1 MFNYTNT
8 WIINSATD
16 RESGLA
22 KWSAQEE
29 QGTTPANIDIK
40 RCGHFTKNNVVS
52 IYKTPFSLGVNG
64 KVTITMKKGTFGYQN
79 SGAGNYQIFLQVRL
93 TGATAPQDSRYANDF
108 VQKGKPYAFSIEVTD
123 SMSTADMANAFAAQI
138 NRMAEEYNDRELVA
152 TVSSND
158 VVIECGDEGIQ
169 KYLLFEKAQLLQ
181 LDERRDNPARREY
194 AEVAKGTV
202 VTPEEPFGTYDHLI
216 RSIALPTT
224 EHRAWLSV
232 HEEDQPIV
240 GGKYNQYVITMQNE
254 VGVQGLAHVGDVVTA
269 RTTHV
274 FYVLE
279 SISGEFETA
288 LAKVGEIKNNTIS
301 GFSRMS
307 SGKAKNT
314 ETIAKEEKQS
324 DSK

>member
-22 KWSAQEE
+22 KWSAQDE
-29 QGTTPANIDIK
+29 QGTTPANFDVK
-40 RCGHFTKNNVVS
+40 RCGHFTKDNVKS
-52 IYKTPFSLGVNG
+52 IFKTSYSLGVNG
-64 KVTITMKKGTFGYQN
+64 KVTIAMKKGTYGFGG
-79 SGAGNYQIFLQVRL
+79 SGAGNYQIFLQVML

-138 NRMAEEYNDRELVA
+138 NRMAEEYGDRELIA

-169 KYLLFEKAQLLQ
+169 KYLLFTKAQLLQ

-194 AEVAKGTV
+194 AEVSKGV
-202 VTPEEPFGTYDHLI
+202 VVNPEESFGTYDHLI
-216 RSIALPTT
+216 RAIALPTT

-269 RTTHV
+269 RTTHI
-274 FYVLE
+274 FYVLD
-279 SISGEFETA
+279 SISGQFEEA
-288 LAKVGEIKNNTIS
+288 LKKVGEIKDSKTSVS
-301 GFSRMS
+301 GRMS
-307 SGKAKNT
+307 TGKSK
-314 ETIAKEEKQS
+314 ETTNSAENEKTAG
-324 DSK
+324 K